1 MKYGDS
7 HQRMRW
13 LDISK
18 GIAILCTIV
27 GHTVAFGGHLRN
39 LIFSFHMPLFFVA
52 SGYTIRP
59 VSGDSLARAT
69 WKDFKRLYVPVLI
82 VRAISFLLERILYK
96 TDIAY
101 GIWDNIR
108 RILWGNGNDY
118 TLPGGFSVYGV
129 GVLWFLIALFWCKL
143 AYRIC
148 LNKIQ
153 NYRPMFLLFL
163 CLAGLWLG
171 TIVRLPQC
179 IDIIPI
185 GMLFMEGGYQFRHS
199 GREDAPAMKM
209 AGVAAFFVWIYL
221 TWTKGIYI
229 EIATRDYP
237 GSMLSIFIAFA
248 ACLCVFQFS
257 KALEAFKSSEILA
270 WLGKNSLDLLCI
282 HHLDWYFMFWQNESL
297 MLHGSL
303 EFLNGPLSACYRI
316 IGDVIVLLLWI
327 GIKKEFNW
335 LIRQKK

>member
-1 MKYGDS
+1 M
-7 HQRMRW
+7 
-13 LDISK
+13 
-18 GIAILCTIV
+18 
-27 GHTVAFGGHLRN
+27 
-39 LIFSFHMPLFFVA
+39 
-52 SGYTIRP
+52 
-59 VSGDSLARAT
+59 
-69 WKDFKRLYVPVLI
+69 
-82 VRAISFLLERILYK
+82 
-96 TDIAY
+96 
-101 GIWDNIR
+101 
-108 RILWGNGNDY
+108 
-118 TLPGGFSVYGV
+118 
-129 GVLWFLIALFWCKL
+129 
-143 AYRIC
+143 
-148 LNKIQ
+148 
-153 NYRPMFLLFL
+153 
-163 CLAGLWLG
+163 
-171 TIVRLPQC
+171 
-179 IDIIPI
+179 
-185 GMLFMEGGYQFRHS
+185 
-199 GREDAPAMKM
+199 
-209 AGVAAFFVWIYL
+209 